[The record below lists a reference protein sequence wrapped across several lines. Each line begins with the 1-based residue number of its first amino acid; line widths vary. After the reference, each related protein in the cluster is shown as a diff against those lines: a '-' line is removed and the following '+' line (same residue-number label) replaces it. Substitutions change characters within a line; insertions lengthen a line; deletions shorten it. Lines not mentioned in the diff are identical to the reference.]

1 LRREREKERE
11 RELRLEAKD
20 HAGGRRSKITRDR
33 DRDVSEKIALGQADV
48 GHAAEVQYDSR
59 LFNRD
64 KGLAAGFGGDDSYN
78 FYDKELFADR
88 SAMGLY
94 RANARDADVYG
105 GAEDTDRQPMTKR
118 FRPDRGFE
126 GSDAAGTGPRT
137 GPVQFDAKHQ
147 EEADPFGIESFLGGV
162 AKK

>member
-1 LRREREKERE
+1 LRHEREKERE
-11 RELRLEAKD
+11 RELRLEAKNR
-20 HAGGRRSKITRDR
+20 AGGRRSKVTRDR

-48 GHAAEVQYDSR
+48 SHTAEVQYDSR

-64 KGLAAGFGGDDSYN
+64 GGLAAGFGGDDTYN

-94 RANARDADVYG
+94 RANARDAEVYG
-105 GAEDTDRQPMTKR
+105 EGVGPGKEPSTKR

-137 GPVQFDAKHQ
+137 GPVQFDVKQQ